1 MGDGLNDFDDDIDVD
16 DLPLPPKKQNN
27 QKSIFQPNQK
37 PITNKP
43 QNQGKPKII
52 SPQGKQSNQV
62 KHQNEQKQQQNI
74 NRSEGK
80 PSFNRTRQH

>member
-16 DLPLPPKKQNN
+16 DLSLPPKKQNN

-37 PITNKP
+37 SITNKP

-52 SPQGKQSNQV
+52 GPQG
-62 KHQNEQKQQQNI
+62 
-74 NRSEGK
+74 
-80 PSFNRTRQH
+80 